1 MNKGLRIFS
10 LVVAIVMIFAT
21 VASIIFALL
30 YIVDIVDA
38 DQRSRIKRLRF
49 LFYRGSPTGRTA
61 VAAMSQTEGEES
73 PFCGGIVT
81 LNRNGKRQLLIF
93 R

>member
-30 YIVDIVDA
+30 
-38 DQRSRIKRLRF
+38 
-49 LFYRGSPTGRTA
+49 
-61 VAAMSQTEGEES
+61 
-73 PFCGGIVT
+73 
-81 LNRNGKRQLLIF
+81 
-93 R
+93 